1 MESAKIQLRQFG
13 KNFSYEGKYP
23 NIDKS
28 VFIADGVKII
38 GEVEVCKDSSIWY
51 NSVIRGDVNF
61 IKIGELTNIQDLS
74 MLHVTNAKYP
84 LIIGNKVTIGHSVKL
99 HGAVIEDL
107 VLIGIG
113 AIVLDGALVETK
125 SMVAAG
131 SVVKPGFIVPT
142 GKLVAGVP
150 AKVVRDL
157 TDSEIQELEKSA
169 YRYKKYSEITIN
181 SLTDLENEN

>member
-1 MESAKIQLRQFG
+1 MESTKIQLKNFG
-13 KNFSYEGKYP
+13 KLYAYEGKYP
-23 NIDKS
+23 KIDES
-28 VFIADGVKII
+28 VFVADGVKII
-38 GEVEVCKDSSIWY
+38 GEVEVGKNSSIWY
-51 NSVIRGDVNF
+51 NSVIRGDVNY
-61 IKIGELTNIQDLS
+61 IRIGDLTNIQDLS

-99 HGAVIEDL
+99 HGAIIEDL

-113 AIVLDGALVETK
+113 AIVLDGALVQTN

-131 SVVKPGFIVPT
+131 SVVKPGFIVPS

-157 TDSEIQELEKSA
+157 TNDEITELNKSA
-169 YRYKKYSEITIN
+169 LRYNKYSEITLN
-181 SLTDLENEN
+181 SLNS